1 MEHKPFVLILC
12 TGNSCR
18 SQMAEGF
25 LKHYAGGRFEVHSAG
40 IEPKSEVHP
49 LAVQVM
55 NEIGLDI
62 SQQKPK
68 RLVVYLGRAPVRHL
82 LIVCDNAL
90 GSCPRIWP
98 GATTRSYLPFDDPAI
113 FEGTPEETLAE
124 FRRVR
129 DLIGEAMSSWEPQK

>member
-68 RLVVYLGRAPVRHL
+68 RLVVYLGRAR
-82 LIVCDNAL
+82 C
-90 GSCPRIWP
+90 
-98 GATTRSYLPFDDPAI
+98 AI
-113 FEGTPEETLAE
+113 Y
-124 FRRVR
+124 
-129 DLIGEAMSSWEPQK
+129 